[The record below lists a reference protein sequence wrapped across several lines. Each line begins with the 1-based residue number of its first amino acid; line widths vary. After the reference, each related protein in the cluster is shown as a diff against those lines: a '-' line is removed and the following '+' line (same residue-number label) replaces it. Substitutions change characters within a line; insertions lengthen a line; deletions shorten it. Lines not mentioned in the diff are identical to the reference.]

1 MGWRSHQGLRAP
13 SMGARHLALRR
24 NQRIVIGL
32 VGLGSM
38 TTTGLLSLST
48 TIWRSSTKSTFSVV
62 QNGNQSTRNRH
73 PEANSASLAHL
84 STNADATGGLQ
95 LRDPLVRSLFG
106 SMRHGRNR
114 SDLPM
119 VAAIPASWPGI
130 MARHYGWRR
139 KRPKRLAR
147 GAVTHICR
155 LECGLDDERP
165 QVARTSTWLAS
176 DDGRSAPV
184 TARTYRRSQDGLA
197 VTVLLDT
204 ARTQCRPIRGV
215 RRSADAQSRRRHQE
229 IR

>member
-1 MGWRSHQGLRAP
+1 
-13 SMGARHLALRR
+13 MGARHLALRR

-130 MARHYGWRR
+130 MDGGGNVPSAW
-139 KRPKRLAR
+139 L
-147 GAVTHICR
+147 GA
-155 LECGLDDERP
+155 L
-165 QVARTSTWLAS
+165 
-176 DDGRSAPV
+176 
-184 TARTYRRSQDGLA
+184 
-197 VTVLLDT
+197 
-204 ARTQCRPIRGV
+204 
-215 RRSADAQSRRRHQE
+215 
-229 IR
+229 